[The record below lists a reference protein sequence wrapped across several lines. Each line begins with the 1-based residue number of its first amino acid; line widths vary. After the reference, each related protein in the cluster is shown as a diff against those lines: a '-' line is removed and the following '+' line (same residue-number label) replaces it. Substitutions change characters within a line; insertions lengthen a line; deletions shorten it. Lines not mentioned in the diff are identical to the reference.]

1 MDQPRPDELLTIAET
16 ASLLKVST
24 MTVRRWI
31 KAGRLPAHRIG
42 PRTIRVVR
50 RDVDELEVSRGADA
64 TSPVF
69 GVDDLGPL
77 SQGEMTG
84 LFDAL
89 REAGKL
95 RRRLKRV
102 RGGQNIAS
110 SSPASDGREGRSAS
124 T

>member
-1 MDQPRPDELLTIAET
+1 VDQPRPDELLTIAET